1 MRPPLLAL
9 AILLCVALGACDSPS
24 SPAAAVASTPRTE
37 TPAPP
42 AIAATVP
49 PAVVGVLPKTSLTP
63 GEIFADVTAPEI
75 CVSGYAS
82 RARNVLREQYLQVYA
97 AYGLAYPQPP
107 GTYELDHLIPL
118 ELGGDNSDRNL
129 WPEPALPAPGFHQK
143 DELENVLHDQV
154 CAGRL
159 ALADAQRGIAADWVA
174 LYQRYLGS

>member
-9 AILLCVALGACDSPS
+9 AILLSVALGACDSP
-24 SPAAAVASTPRTE
+24 PPAAAAVASAPREE
-37 TPAPP
+37 TPATPPIATPVPP
-42 AIAATVP
+42 AIAGA
-49 PAVVGVLPKTSLTP
+49 LPKTTLTP
-63 GEIFADVTAPEI
+63 GETFADVTAAEV

-82 RARNVLREQYLQVYA
+82 RARNVLREQYLQVYS

-129 WPEPALPAPGFHQK
+129 WPEPAGPVPGFHQK

-154 CAGRL
+154 CTGRL
-159 ALADAQRGIAADWVA
+159 ALADAQHGIAADWVA
-174 LYQRYLGS
+174 LYRGYLGT